1 MKAIPHWERNGNSAA
16 AAARERGLGVESGDG
31 RDAAGEG
38 ERQKGEGEKLGHDYP
53 TKNELYNP
61 AERPVSNLSVFALYH
76 KARTSG
82 SMRTRNCR

>member
-38 ERQKGEGEKLGHDYP
+38 EELDYH
-53 TKNELYNP
+53 TKKELYNKLLF
-61 AERPVSNLSVFALYH
+61 VSAGREASLV
-76 KARTSG
+76 T
-82 SMRTRNCR
+82 